1 MLPTIYSGLNFAVS
15 VLIADPLT
23 KTTGPVLTYTPFKA
37 NQIELDY
44 ILYVV
49 YKYKTNNIIWIIS

>member
-1 MLPTIYSGLNFAVS
+1 
-15 VLIADPLT
+15 
-23 KTTGPVLTYTPFKA
+23 LTYTPFKA
-37 NQIELDY
+37 IQIELDY

>member
-1 MLPTIYSGLNFAVS
+1 MLHTIYSGLNFAVS
-15 VLIADPLT
+15 VLIADQLT
-23 KTTGPVLTYTPFKA
+23 KTTGPIFAYNLFKA

-49 YKYKTNNIIWIIS
+49 YKYKINDRILINS